1 MPTTITI
8 AVFRG
13 DPLDWAMYRHTA
25 IHIQYADGE
34 ENLLHVSGAHPFFQY
49 TPENANPARIQ
60 LKLEALIH
68 VSNPSDAITKSMI
81 QSACAQTPVRNDP
94 RNQDWNCHNW
104 VGEALTGLVAIGCV
118 TEEERSAAITRMV
131 DACLEAEDEP
141 EDQ

>member
-25 IHIQYADGE
+25 IHVRYADGE
-34 ENLLHVSGAHPFFQY
+34 DNLLHVSGAHPFFQY
-49 TPENANPARIQ
+49 TPENSDPAEIH
-60 LKLEALIH
+60 LKLEALIP
-68 VSNPSDAITKSMI
+68 VASPSDAIPKFMI
-81 QSACAQTPVRNDP
+81 QNTCAQTP
-94 RNQDWNCHNW
+94 DWNCHNW

-118 TEEERSAAITRMV
+118 TEEQRSAAITKMV

-141 EDQ
+141 ESQ